1 LTTWYTALKTL
12 LNHIAIVNEQR
23 KKFAMPH
30 LKLDQS
36 LVNEARTLAQH
47 IVEPVIGYISAHTT
61 VAIERTTLRL
71 IGVDGIDEEDV
82 PLPNRVV
89 DGALHLLPAGILRP
103 FVATIL
109 QNNLGVQATA
119 EAIGRGELALH
130 EVGNEQVFL
139 AAIEAEAARL
149 VREGIARIR
158 ARRAE
163 RTAMVEELGNPP
175 APWLYVIVAT
185 GNIYEDIVQAQ
196 AAARQGAD
204 VIAVI
209 RSTAQSLL
217 DYVPYGPT
225 TEGFGGTYATQA
237 NFKLMRAA
245 LDEVSRE
252 VGRYIRLTNYCSG
265 LCMPEIAAMGA
276 LERLDMMLNDAL
288 YGIIFRDIN
297 MKRTL
302 IDQLFSRRINAAAGI
317 IINTGEDNYLTTAD
331 ALEGEHTV
339 VASQFINERF
349 AQVAGIP
356 PEQMG
361 LGHAF
366 EINPDTPDH
375 LLHEIAS
382 AQLIRDLFPGYPIKY
397 MPPTRHMTGDI
408 FRGHVLDSFFNLV
421 GVLTGQG
428 IQLLGMP
435 TEAIHTPLLQ
445 DRFLSIRSALYVFNA
460 ARDLGEQFDWRED
473 SLVAHWAGQILRE
486 AVDLLRQID
495 DLGLFTGLAAG
506 LFATIKRSPEGGRGL
521 DGVIKRNEKYFN
533 PFYERLL

>member
-1 LTTWYTALKTL
+1 
-12 LNHIAIVNEQR
+12 
-23 KKFAMPH
+23 MPH

-36 LVNEARTLAQH
+36 LVDEARTLARH
-47 IVEPVIGYISAHTT
+47 VVEPVIDYIDAHTT
-61 VAIERTTLRL
+61 VAIERATLRL
-71 IGVDGIDEEDV
+71 IGVDGIDEDGV

-89 DGALHLLPAGILRP
+89 DSALPFLSGGILRP
-103 FVATIL
+103 FAYALLRTKL
-109 QNNLGVQATA
+109 DVQATS
-119 EAIGRGELALH
+119 EAIARGEIALCEIDTKFERWVLLLIDH
-130 EVGNEQVFL
+130 EIKRLIQQG
-139 AAIEAEAARL
+139 IEC
-149 VREGIARIR
+149 IQ

-163 RTAMVEELGNPP
+163 RANMVEELSNPP

-217 DYVPYGPT
+217 DYVPFGPT

-237 NFKLMRAA
+237 NFRLMRAA

-276 LERLDMMLNDAL
+276 IERLDMMLNDAL

-302 IDQLFSRRINAAAGI
+302 VDQLFSRRINAAAGI

-331 ALEGEHTV
+331 ALEAEHTV

-366 EINPDTPDH
+366 EIDPSTPNH

-397 MPPTRHMTGDI
+397 MPPTKHMTGDV
-408 FRGHVLDSFFNLV
+408 FRGHVLDSFFNFV

-445 DRFLSIRSALYVFNA
+445 DRFLSIRSALYVFSA
-460 ARDLGEQFDWRED
+460 ARELGEQFDWRED
-473 SLVAHWAGQILRE
+473 SLVARWADQILRE
-486 AVDLLRQID
+486 AVELLQEMD
-495 DLGLFTGLAAG
+495 KLGLFKGLEAG
-506 LFATIKRSPEGGRGL
+506 LFADIKRSPEGGRGL
-521 DGVIKRNEKYFN
+521 KGVIKRNEQYFN
-533 PFYERLL
+533 PFYEELLA

>member
-1 LTTWYTALKTL
+1 
-12 LNHIAIVNEQR
+12 
-23 KKFAMPH
+23 MPH
-30 LKLDQS
+30 LKLDQL
-36 LVNEARTLAQH
+36 LVDEARSLAQH
-47 IVEPVIGYISAHTT
+47 IVEPVIGYISTHTT
-61 VAIERTTLRL
+61 IAIERATLRL
-71 IGVDGIDEEDV
+71 IGVDGIDEHGV

-89 DGALHLLPAGILRP
+89 DSALPFLSGGILRP
-103 FVATIL
+103 LMATML
-109 QNNLGVQATA
+109 QNNINAQETA
-119 EAIGRGELALH
+119 EAVGRGELSLFELQA
-130 EVGNEQVFL
+130 EEKVL
-139 AAIEAEAARL
+139 AAIDTEATRS
-149 VREGIARIR
+149 VRDGVARIR

-163 RTAMVEELGNPP
+163 RANMIEELGNPLT
-175 APWLYVIVAT
+175 PWLYVIVAT

-237 NFKLMRAA
+237 NFRLMRDA

-302 IDQLFSRRINAAAGI
+302 VDQLFSRRINASAGI

-331 ALEGEHTV
+331 AFEAEHTV

-349 AQVAGIP
+349 AQIAGIP

-366 EINPDTPDH
+366 EIDPSTPNH

-382 AQLIRDLFPGYPIKY
+382 AQLVRDLFPGYPIKY
-397 MPPTRHMTGDI
+397 MPPTKHMTGDV
-408 FRGHVLDSFFNLV
+408 FRGHVLDSFFNFV

-460 ARDLGEQFDWRED
+460 ARDLSEQFDWRED
-473 SLVAHWAGQILRE
+473 SLVARWADKILRE
-486 AVDLLRQID
+486 AVVLLQEID
-495 DLGLFTGLAAG
+495 KLGLFKGLEAG
-506 LFATIKRSPEGGRGL
+506 LFADIKRSAEGGRGL
-521 DGVIKRNEKYFN
+521 EGVIKRNEQYFN
-533 PFYERLL
+533 PFYEELLA

>member
-1 LTTWYTALKTL
+1 
-12 LNHIAIVNEQR
+12 
-23 KKFAMPH
+23 MPH
-30 LKLDQS
+30 LKLDQN
-36 LVNEARTLAQH
+36 LVQEARELAQH
-47 IVEPVIGYISAHTT
+47 IVNPVIDYIGRHTT

-71 IGVDGIDEEDV
+71 LGVDGVDDEGV

-89 DGALHLLPAGILRP
+89 EDAMPLLSSGVLRP
-103 FVATIL
+103 FVATML
-109 QNNLGVQATA
+109 AHNLDAQATA
-119 EAIGRGELALH
+119 
-130 EVGNEQVFL
+130 
-139 AAIEAEAARL
+139 AAIARHDIALCAMPIEDEARATIDAESLRL
-149 VREGIARIR
+149 VHLGVARIR
-158 ARRAE
+158 ERRAE
-163 RTAMVEELGNPP
+163 REALLKKWGNPP
-175 APWLYVIVAT
+175 TPWLYVIVAT

-237 NFKLMRAA
+237 NFRLMRAA
-245 LDEVSRE
+245 LDEVSQE

-265 LCMPEIAAMGA
+265 LCMPEIAALGA
-276 LERLDMMLNDAL
+276 MERLDMMLNDAL

-297 MKRTL
+297 MRRTL

-331 ALEGEHTV
+331 ALEAEHTV

-349 AQVAGIP
+349 AQIAGIP
-356 PEQMG
+356 PAQMG

-366 EINPDTPDH
+366 EIDPSTPNH

-397 MPPTRHMTGDI
+397 MPPTKHLTGDI
-408 FRGHVLDSFFNLV
+408 FRGHVLDGFFNFV

-445 DRFLSIRSALYVFNA
+445 DRFLSIRNALYVFNA
-460 ARDLGEQFDWRED
+460 ARDLGEQFEWRED
-473 SLVAHWAGQILRE
+473 SLVTQWASQILAA
-486 AVDLLRQID
+486 AVELLRHMAT
-495 DLGLFTGLAAG
+495 LGLFQGLEAG
-506 LFATIKRSPEGGRGL
+506 LFADIKRSPEGGRGL
-521 DGVIKRNEKYFN
+521 DGVIERDATYFN
-533 PFYERLL
+533 PFYEELL

>member
-1 LTTWYTALKTL
+1 
-12 LNHIAIVNEQR
+12 
-23 KKFAMPH
+23 MPH
-30 LKLDQS
+30 LKLDQL
-36 LVNEARTLAQH
+36 LVNEARTLANH
-47 IVEPVIGYISAHTT
+47 IVAPVIDYIEAHTT
-61 VAIERTTLRL
+61 VAIERATLRL
-71 IGVDGIDEEDV
+71 LGVDGIDEAGV
-82 PLPNRVV
+82 PLPNRVI
-89 DGALHLLPAGILRP
+89 DSARPLLPGGILRP
-103 FVATIL
+103 FVATML
-109 QNNLGVQATA
+109 RHQLDAQAA
-119 EAIGRGELALH
+119 AGAIGRGELSLR
-130 EVGNEQVFL
+130 EVHAGDDELGKIDAEIGRQV
-139 AAIEAEAARL
+139 RL
-149 VREGIARIR
+149 GVERIR

-163 RTAMVEELGNPP
+163 RAALVEDLGNPP

-204 VIAVI
+204 AIAVI

-237 NFKLMRAA
+237 NFRLMREA

-297 MKRTL
+297 MRRTL
-302 IDQLFSRRINAAAGI
+302 VDQLFSRRINAAAGV
-317 IINTGEDNYLTTAD
+317 IINTGEDNYLTTDD
-331 ALEGEHTV
+331 ALEAEHTV

-349 AQVAGIP
+349 AQIAGIP
-356 PEQMG
+356 PQQMG

-366 EINPDTPDH
+366 EIDPSTPNH

-397 MPPTRHMTGDI
+397 MPPTKHMTGNI
-408 FRGHVLDSFFNLV
+408 FRGHELDSFFNLV

-428 IQLLGMP
+428 IQLLGMS

-445 DRFLSIRSALYVFNA
+445 DRFLSIKSALYVFNA

-473 SLVAHWAGQILRE
+473 SLVARWASQILRE
-486 AVDLLRQID
+486 AVELLREMD
-495 DLGLFTGLAAG
+495 RLGLFKALEAG
-506 LFATIKRSPEGGRGL
+506 LFANIKRSPEGGRGL
-521 DGVIKRNEKYFN
+521 DGVIERNARYYN
-533 PFYERLL
+533 PFYEELLS

>member
-1 LTTWYTALKTL
+1 
-12 LNHIAIVNEQR
+12 
-23 KKFAMPH
+23 MPH

-36 LVNEARTLAQH
+36 LIDEARALAQH
-47 IVEPVIGYISAHTT
+47 IVAPIIDYINAHTT
-61 VAIERTTLRL
+61 VTIERTTLRL
-71 IGVDGIDEEDV
+71 IGVDGVDEEDV
-82 PLPNRVV
+82 PLPHRVV
-89 DGALHLLPAGILRP
+89 DGAMSLRPGGILRP
-103 FVATIL
+103 FIAEMLTHQLDAQV
-109 QNNLGVQATA
+109 TA
-119 EAIGRGELALH
+119 EAIGCGEIVLH
-130 EVGNEQVFL
+130 EVHVDDATQP
-139 AAIEAEAARL
+139 AIDAEALRL
-149 VREGIARIR
+149 VQEGVARIG
-158 ARRAE
+158 AQRAE
-163 RTAMVEELGNPP
+163 GEGVSEELGKSVTL
-175 APWLYVIVAT
+175 WRCGIVAT

-196 AAARQGAD
+196 SAARQGAD

-217 DYVPYGPT
+217 DYVPFGPT
-225 TEGFGGTYATQA
+225 TEGFGGTYATQT
-237 NFKLMRAA
+237 NFKLMRSA
-245 LDEVSRE
+245 LDEVSRD

-288 YGIIFRDIN
+288 YGIIFRDIS

-302 IDQLFSRRINAAAGI
+302 VDQLFSRRINAAAGI

-331 ALEGEHTV
+331 ALEAEHTV

-349 AQVAGIP
+349 AQIAGIP

-366 EINPDTPDH
+366 EINPDTPNH

-397 MPPTRHMTGDI
+397 MPPTKHMSGDI
-408 FRGHVLDSFFNLV
+408 FRGYVLDSFFNLV

-435 TEAIHTPLLQ
+435 TEAILTPLLH

-460 ARDLGEQFDWRED
+460 ARALGEQFEWREGG
-473 SLVAHWAGQILRE
+473 LVARWAGQILRE
-486 AVDLLRQID
+486 AVEMLQEID
-495 DLGLFTGLAAG
+495 RLGLFQALEVG
-506 LFATIKRSPEGGRGL
+506 LFADIKRLPEGGRGL
-521 DGVIKRNEKYFN
+521 EGVIERHEEYFN
-533 PFYERLL
+533 PFYEELLN

>member
-1 LTTWYTALKTL
+1 
-12 LNHIAIVNEQR
+12 
-23 KKFAMPH
+23 MPH

-36 LVNEARTLAQH
+36 MVDEARSLAFH
-47 IVEPVIGYISAHTT
+47 IVKPVIDYIGEHTT

-71 IGVDGIDEEDV
+71 IGIDGIDGDGV
-82 PLPNRVV
+82 PLPNRIV
-89 DGALHLLPAGILRP
+89 DSALSLLPGGILRP
-103 FVATIL
+103 FVATML
-109 QNNLGVQATA
+109 THQLDAQAIA
-119 EAIGRGELALH
+119 EAIGRGEIALH
-130 EVGNEQVFL
+130 GERVDDASQST
-139 AAIEAEAARL
+139 IDAEALHL
-149 VREGIARIR
+149 VEEGVTRIS

-163 RTAMVEELGNPP
+163 RTVLIEELSNPP
-175 APWLYVIVAT
+175 TPWLYVIVAT
-185 GNIYEDIVQAQ
+185 GNIYEDILQAQ

-217 DYVPYGPT
+217 DYVPFGPT

-302 IDQLFSRRINAAAGI
+302 VDQLFSRRINAAAGI

-331 ALEGEHTV
+331 AIESEHTV

-349 AQVAGIP
+349 AQIAGIP

-366 EINPDTPDH
+366 EIDPSTPNH

-397 MPPTRHMTGDI
+397 MPPTKHMSGDV
-408 FRGHVLDSFFNLV
+408 FRGHVLDSFFNFV

-445 DRFLSIRSALYVFNA
+445 DRFLSIRSASYVFNA
-460 ARDLGEQFDWRED
+460 ARDLGQQFDWRED
-473 SLVAHWAGQILRE
+473 SLIVRWANKILRE
-486 AVDLLRQID
+486 AVELLQEID
-495 DLGLFTGLAAG
+495 RLGLFQALEVG
-506 LFATIKRSPEGGRGL
+506 LFADIKRSPEGGRGL
-521 DGVIKRNEKYFN
+521 EGVIRRNDRYFN
-533 PFYERLL
+533 PFYEELLA

>member
-1 LTTWYTALKTL
+1 
-12 LNHIAIVNEQR
+12 
-23 KKFAMPH
+23 MPH

-36 LVNEARTLAQH
+36 LVDEARALAFH
-47 IVEPVIGYISAHTT
+47 IVEPVIDYIGNHTT

-71 IGVDGIDEEDV
+71 IGIDGIDEDGI
-82 PLPNRVV
+82 PLPNCIV
-89 DGALHLLPAGILRP
+89 DSALSLLPGGILRP
-103 FVATIL
+103 FVATML
-109 QNNLGVQATA
+109 HYNLSPQAAA
-119 EAIGRGELALH
+119 ETIGRNELSLCEPQA
-130 EVGNEQVFL
+130 EGNAL
-139 AAIEAEAARL
+139 AALDTEATRL
-149 VREGIARIR
+149 AREGVARIQV
-158 ARRAE
+158 RRAE
-163 RTAMVEELGNPP
+163 RTAMIEELSNPE
-175 APWLYVIVAT
+175 APWLYIIVAT

-217 DYVPYGPT
+217 DYVPFGPT

-237 NFKLMRAA
+237 NFKLMRTA

-302 IDQLFSRRINAAAGI
+302 VDQLFSRRINAAAGI

-331 ALEGEHTV
+331 AIEAEHTV

-349 AQVAGIP
+349 AQIAGIP

-366 EINPDTPDH
+366 EIDPSTPNH

-397 MPPTRHMTGDI
+397 MPPTKHMTGDV
-408 FRGHVLDSFFNLV
+408 FHGHVLDSFFNFV

-445 DRFLSIRSALYVFNA
+445 DRFLSIKSALYVFNA

-473 SLVAHWAGQILRE
+473 SLVALWANQILRE
-486 AVDLLRQID
+486 AVELLQEMDR
-495 DLGLFTGLAAG
+495 LGLFKALEAG
-506 LFATIKRSPEGGRGL
+506 LFADIKRSAEGGRGL
-521 DGVIKRNEKYFN
+521 EGVMRRNERYFN
-533 PFYERLL
+533 PFYEELLA

>member
-1 LTTWYTALKTL
+1 MIETL
-12 LNHIAIVNEQR
+12 S
-23 KKFAMPH
+23 
-30 LKLDQS
+30 D
-36 LVNEARTLAQH
+36 
-47 IVEPVIGYISAHTT
+47 
-61 VAIERTTLRL
+61 
-71 IGVDGIDEEDV
+71 
-82 PLPNRVV
+82 
-89 DGALHLLPAGILRP
+89 
-103 FVATIL
+103 
-109 QNNLGVQATA
+109 
-119 EAIGRGELALH
+119 
-130 EVGNEQVFL
+130 
-139 AAIEAEAARL
+139 
-149 VREGIARIR
+149 
-158 ARRAE
+158 
-163 RTAMVEELGNPP
+163 PP
-175 APWLYVIVAT
+175 TPWLYVIVAT

-217 DYVPYGPT
+217 DYVPFGPT

-237 NFKLMRAA
+237 NFTLMRAA

-252 VGRYIRLTNYCSG
+252 VGRYVRLTNYCSG

-302 IDQLFSRRINAAAGI
+302 VDQLFSRRINAAAGI

-331 ALEGEHTV
+331 ALEAEHTV

-349 AQVAGIP
+349 ARIAGIP
-356 PEQMG
+356 PAQMG

-366 EINPDTPDH
+366 EIDPATPDH

-382 AQLIRDLFPGYPIKY
+382 AQLVRDLFPGYPIKY
-397 MPPTRHMTGDI
+397 MPPTKHMDGDI
-408 FRGHVLDSFFNLV
+408 FRGHILDSFFNFV
-421 GVLTGQG
+421 GVLTHQG

-445 DRFLSIRSALYVFNA
+445 DRFLAIRNAQYVFNA

-473 SLVAHWAGQILRE
+473 SMVAQWAGQILRE
-486 AVDLLRQID
+486 AVELLREMD
-495 DLGLFTGLAAG
+495 KHGLFKGLEAG
-506 LFATIKRSPEGGRGL
+506 LFADIKRSPEGGRGL
-521 DGVIKRNEKYFN
+521 EGVVQRNEGYFN
-533 PFYERLL
+533 PFYVELLG

>member
-1 LTTWYTALKTL
+1 
-12 LNHIAIVNEQR
+12 
-23 KKFAMPH
+23 MPH

-36 LVNEARTLAQH
+36 LVDEARALARH
-47 IVEPVIGYISAHTT
+47 IVEPVIDYIGAHTT
-61 VAIERTTLRL
+61 VAIERATLRL
-71 IGVDGIDEEDV
+71 IGVDGIDEDGV

-89 DGALHLLPAGILRP
+89 DSALPFLSGGILRP
-103 FVATIL
+103 FAYAL
-109 QNNLGVQATA
+109 LRNKLDVQATS
-119 EAIGRGELALH
+119 EAIARGEIALREIDANFERRVLLLIDH
-130 EVGNEQVFL
+130 E
-139 AAIEAEAARL
+139 IKRL
-149 VREGIARIR
+149 VQQGIECIQ

-163 RTAMVEELGNPP
+163 RANMVEELSNPP

-217 DYVPYGPT
+217 DYVPFGPT

-237 NFKLMRAA
+237 NFRLMRAA

-276 LERLDMMLNDAL
+276 IERLDMMLNDAL

-302 IDQLFSRRINAAAGI
+302 VDQLFSRRINAAAGI
-317 IINTGEDNYLTTAD
+317 IINTGEDNYLTTDD
-331 ALEGEHTV
+331 ALEAEHTV

-349 AQVAGIP
+349 AQIAGIP

-366 EINPDTPDH
+366 EIDPTTPNH

-397 MPPTRHMTGDI
+397 MPPTKHMSGDV
-408 FRGHVLDSFFNLV
+408 FRGHVLDSFFNFV

-445 DRFLSIRSALYVFNA
+445 DRFLSIRSALYVFSA

-473 SLVAHWAGQILRE
+473 SLVARWADQILRD
-486 AVDLLRQID
+486 AVELLQEMD
-495 DLGLFTGLAAG
+495 KLGLFKGLEAG
-506 LFATIKRSPEGGRGL
+506 LFAGIKRSAEGGRGL
-521 DGVIKRNEKYFN
+521 EGVIKRDEQYFN
-533 PFYERLL
+533 PFYEELLA

>member
-1 LTTWYTALKTL
+1 
-12 LNHIAIVNEQR
+12 
-23 KKFAMPH
+23 MPH
-30 LKLDQS
+30 LKLDES
-36 LVNEARTLAQH
+36 LVDEARALARH
-47 IVEPVIGYISAHTT
+47 IVEPVLTYIGGHTT
-61 VAIERTTLRL
+61 VAVERTTLRL
-71 IGVDGIDEEDV
+71 IGIDGVDGEEV

-89 DGALHLLPAGILRP
+89 EQALSLLPGGILRP
-103 FVATIL
+103 FVAAML
-109 QNNLGVQATA
+109 AHGLDVQETA
-119 EAIGRGELALH
+119 EAIGGRTLALQ
-130 EVGNEQVFL
+130 EAPYDALE
-139 AAIEAEAARL
+139 AIDAEALRL
-149 VREGIARIR
+149 VREGVGRIR
-158 ARRAE
+158 ACRAE
-163 RTAMVEELGNPP
+163 REAMIEELGNPP
-175 APWLYVIVAT
+175 TPWLYLIVAT

-237 NFKLMRAA
+237 NFQLMRKA
-245 LDEVSRE
+245 LDETSRE

-265 LCMPEIAAMGA
+265 LCMPEIAVMGA

-317 IINTGEDNYLTTAD
+317 IINTGEDNYLTTAN
-331 ALEGEHTV
+331 ALESEHTV
-339 VASQFINERF
+339 VASQFINEQF
-349 AQVAGIP
+349 ALAAGLP

-366 EINPDTPDH
+366 EIDPATPDH

-382 AQLIRDLFPGYPIKY
+382 AQLIRDLFPGYPVKY
-397 MPPTRHMTGDI
+397 MPPTKHMTGDI
-408 FRGHVLDSFFNLV
+408 FRGHMLDAFFNLV

-445 DRFLSIRSALYVFNA
+445 DRFLAIRNALYVFNA
-460 ARDLGEQFDWRED
+460 ARNLGEQFEWREN
-473 SLVAHWAGQILRE
+473 SFVAQRADEILR
-486 AVDLLRQID
+486 ATVDLLRQMEER
-495 DLGLFTGLAAG
+495 GLFNGLAAG
-506 LFATIKRSPEGGRGL
+506 LFADIKRSPEGGRGL
-521 DGVIKRNEKYFN
+521 EGVIERNEHYFN
-533 PFYERLL
+533 PFYEALLR

>member
-1 LTTWYTALKTL
+1 
-12 LNHIAIVNEQR
+12 
-23 KKFAMPH
+23 MPH

-36 LVNEARTLAQH
+36 LIDEARTLATH
-47 IVEPVIGYISAHTT
+47 IVAPTIGYISAHTT
-61 VAIERTTLRL
+61 TAIERTTLRL
-71 IGVDGIDEEDV
+71 IGVDGVDEEDV

-89 DGALHLLPAGILRP
+89 DSALPLLPGGILRP
-103 FVATIL
+103 FVAAMLSHRLDT
-109 QNNLGVQATA
+109 QATA
-119 EAIGRGELALH
+119 EAIGRGQITLKEASVDDALH
-130 EVGNEQVFL
+130 PMIDTEVL
-139 AAIEAEAARL
+139 HL
-149 VREGIARIR
+149 VREGVARIR
-158 ARRAE
+158 VQCVERAS
-163 RTAMVEELGNPP
+163 MVTELGNPET
-175 APWLYVIVAT
+175 PWLYVIVAT
-185 GNIYEDIVQAQ
+185 GNIHEDIVQSQ

-217 DYVPYGPT
+217 DYVPYGLT

-237 NFKLMRAA
+237 NFHLMRAA
-245 LDEVSRE
+245 LDETSHE

-302 IDQLFSRRINAAAGI
+302 VDQLFSRRINAAAGI

-331 ALEGEHTV
+331 AIEAEHTV

-349 AQVAGIP
+349 AQIAGIP
-356 PEQMG
+356 PEQLG

-366 EINPDTPDH
+366 EIDPSTPNH
-375 LLHEIAS
+375 LLYEIAS

-397 MPPTRHMTGDI
+397 MPPTKHMTGDV
-408 FRGHVLDSFFNLV
+408 FRGHVLDSFFNFV

-445 DRFLSIRSALYVFNA
+445 DRFLSIRSASYVFNA
-460 ARDLGEQFDWRED
+460 ARDLGNQFDWRED
-473 SLVAHWAGQILRE
+473 SLVARWANQILRE
-486 AVDLLRQID
+486 AVELLQEID
-495 DLGLFTGLAAG
+495 RLGLFSALETG
-506 LFATIKRSPEGGRGL
+506 LFADIKRSPEGGRGL
-521 DGVIKRNEKYFN
+521 EGVIQRNDRYFN
-533 PFYERLL
+533 PFYEALLA

>member
-1 LTTWYTALKTL
+1 
-12 LNHIAIVNEQR
+12 
-23 KKFAMPH
+23 MPH
-30 LKLDQS
+30 LKLEPS
-36 LVNEARTLAQH
+36 LVQEARVLAQH
-47 IVEPVIGYISAHTT
+47 IVEPVIAYIGQHTT

-71 IGVDGIDEEDV
+71 IGIDGVDTDDV
-82 PLPNRVV
+82 PLPNRIV
-89 DGALHLLPAGILRP
+89 DSASPLLSTGILRP
-103 FVATIL
+103 FVATML
-109 QNNLGVQATA
+109 QNNLDVQTTA
-119 EAIGRGELALH
+119 VAIGRGELSLH
-130 EVGNEQVFL
+130 EVRNENKFL
-139 AAIEAEAARL
+139 AAIDAEALRL
-149 VREGIARIR
+149 AREGVARIR
-158 ARRAE
+158 AKRAE
-163 RTAMVEELGNPP
+163 RTAMIDELHNPP
-175 APWLYVIVAT
+175 TPWLYVIVAT

-245 LDEVSRE
+245 LDETSRD

-331 ALEGEHTV
+331 ALEAEHTV

-349 AQVAGIP
+349 AQIAGIP

-366 EINPDTPDH
+366 EIDPTTPNH

-397 MPPTRHMTGDI
+397 MPPTKHMTGDI
-408 FRGHVLDSFFNLV
+408 FHGHILDSFFNFV

-473 SLVAHWAGQILRE
+473 SLIARFASQTLAD
-486 AVDLLRQID
+486 AVELLHEMDRI
-495 DLGLFTGLAAG
+495 GLFKSLEAA
-506 LFATIKRSPEGGRGL
+506 LFADIKRSPEAGRGL
-521 DGVIKRNEKYFN
+521 EGVIRRDETYFN
-533 PFYERLL
+533 PFYEELLG

>member
-1 LTTWYTALKTL
+1 
-12 LNHIAIVNEQR
+12 
-23 KKFAMPH
+23 MPH

-36 LVNEARTLAQH
+36 LIDEARTLAQH
-47 IVEPVIGYISAHTT
+47 IIAPVIDYITSHTT

-71 IGVDGIDEEDV
+71 IGVDGVDEEDV

-89 DGALHLLPAGILRP
+89 ESAVPLLPGGILRP
-103 FVATIL
+103 FVAAML
-109 QNNLGVQATA
+109 AHQLDAQATA
-119 EAIGRGELALH
+119 EAIGRGKIALQKASEDDATQPTIDTEALH
-130 EVGNEQVFL
+130 
-139 AAIEAEAARL
+139 L
-149 VREGIARIR
+149 VEEGVARIR

-163 RTAMVEELGNPP
+163 RAAMVAELGNPKT
-175 APWLYVIVAT
+175 PWLYVIVAT

-237 NFKLMRAA
+237 NFQLMRAA
-245 LDEVSRE
+245 LDETSRE

-331 ALEGEHTV
+331 ALEAEHTV

-349 AQVAGIP
+349 AQIAGIP

-366 EINPDTPDH
+366 EIDPTTPNH

-382 AQLIRDLFPGYPIKY
+382 AQLIRDLFPDKPIKY
-397 MPPTRHMTGDI
+397 MPPTRNMDGNI
-408 FRGHVLDSFFNLV
+408 FRGYELDSFFNLV

-445 DRFLSIRSALYVFNA
+445 DRFLSIESALYVFNA

-473 SLVAHWAGQILRE
+473 SLVARWASQILCDTVE
-486 AVDLLRQID
+486 LLRELD
-495 DLGLFTGLAAG
+495 KLGLFKGLEAG
-506 LFATIKRSPEGGRGL
+506 LFANIRRSPEGGRGL
-521 DGVIKRNEKYFN
+521 EGVIERNEKYFN
-533 PFYERLL
+533 PFYEKLLV

>member
-1 LTTWYTALKTL
+1 
-12 LNHIAIVNEQR
+12 
-23 KKFAMPH
+23 MPH

-36 LVNEARTLAQH
+36 LVKEARSLAH
-47 IVEPVIGYISAHTT
+47 AIVAPVIDYIGAHTT
-61 VAIERTTLRL
+61 VAIERASLRL
-71 IGVDGIDEEDV
+71 VGVDGVDEAGV

-89 DGALHLLPAGILRP
+89 ESAKLLLSGGILRP
-103 FVATIL
+103 FVAAML
-109 QNNLGVQATA
+109 RHQLDAQALA
-119 EAIGRGELALH
+119 EAIGRDELTLR
-130 EVGNEQVFL
+130 EVRRGDDELERVD
-139 AAIEAEAARL
+139 AGVWRL
-149 VREGIARIR
+149 VQQGVERIR
-158 ARRAE
+158 ARRTE
-163 RTAMVEELGNPP
+163 RAALVEALGDPP
-175 APWLYVIVAT
+175 TPWLYVIVAT

-237 NFKLMRAA
+237 NFQLMRAA
-245 LDEVSRE
+245 LDETSRE
-252 VGRYIRLTNYCSG
+252 VGRYVRLTNYCSG

-297 MKRTL
+297 MRRTL

-317 IINTGEDNYLTTAD
+317 IINTGEDNYLTTDD
-331 ALEGEHTV
+331 ALEAEHTV

-349 AQVAGIP
+349 AHIAGIP
-356 PEQMG
+356 PQQMG

-366 EINPDTPDH
+366 EIDPSTPNH

-397 MPPTRHMTGDI
+397 MPPTRHMTGNI
-408 FRGHVLDSFFNLV
+408 FRGHELDSFFNLV

-428 IQLLGMP
+428 IQLLGMS

-445 DRFLSIRSALYVFNA
+445 DRFLSIKSALYVFNA

-473 SLVAHWAGQILRE
+473 SLVARWADQILRE
-486 AVDLLRQID
+486 AVQLLREMEKR
-495 DLGLFTGLAAG
+495 GLFKGLEAG
-506 LFATIKRSPEGGRGL
+506 LFANIKRSPEGGRGL
-521 DGVIKRNEKYFN
+521 DGVIERDTTYFN
-533 PFYERLL
+533 PFYEELLSM

>member
-1 LTTWYTALKTL
+1 
-12 LNHIAIVNEQR
+12 
-23 KKFAMPH
+23 MPH
-30 LKLDQS
+30 LTLDSS
-36 LVNEARTLAQH
+36 LVDEARRLANH
-47 IVEPVIGYISAHTT
+47 IVAPVIEYIGAHTT
-61 VAIERTTLRL
+61 VAIERATLRL
-71 IGVDGIDEEDV
+71 LGVDGVDEAGV

-89 DGALHLLPAGILRP
+89 DSARSLLPGGILRP
-103 FVATIL
+103 FVAAML
-109 QNNLGVQATA
+109 RHQLDAQAVA
-119 EAIGRGELALH
+119 EAIGRGEHTLL
-130 EVGNEQVFL
+130 EVAGNDAREKIDAEIGRQVL
-139 AAIEAEAARL
+139 RGVE
-149 VREGIARIR
+149 RIR
-158 ARRAE
+158 ARRTE
-163 RTAMVEELGNPP
+163 RAALVDELGNPLM
-175 APWLYVIVAT
+175 PWLYVIVAT

-237 NFKLMRAA
+237 NFQLMRAA
-245 LDEVSRE
+245 LDQTSRD

-297 MKRTL
+297 MRRTL

-317 IINTGEDNYLTTAD
+317 IINTGEDNYLTTDD
-331 ALEGEHTV
+331 ALDAEHSV

-349 AQVAGIP
+349 AHIAGIP
-356 PEQMG
+356 PGQMG

-366 EINPDTPDH
+366 EIDPSTPNH
-375 LLHEIAS
+375 LLYEIAS

-397 MPPTRHMTGDI
+397 MPPTKHMTGNI
-408 FRGHVLDSFFNLV
+408 FRGHELDSFFNLV

-445 DRFLSIRSALYVFNA
+445 DRFLSIKSARYVFNA

-473 SLVAHWAGQILRE
+473 SLVARWAGQILRE
-486 AVDLLRQID
+486 AVELLGEMDR
-495 DLGLFTGLAAG
+495 LGLFKGLEAG
-506 LFATIKRSPEGGRGL
+506 LFASIKRSPEGGRGL
-521 DGVIKRNEKYFN
+521 DGVIERDATYCN
-533 PFYERLL
+533 PFYEALLSR

>member
-1 LTTWYTALKTL
+1 
-12 LNHIAIVNEQR
+12 
-23 KKFAMPH
+23 MPH

-36 LVNEARTLAQH
+36 LVDEARALARH
-47 IVEPVIGYISAHTT
+47 IVEPVIDYIGAHTT
-61 VAIERTTLRL
+61 VAIERATLRL
-71 IGVDGIDEEDV
+71 IGVNGIDEDGV
-82 PLPNRVV
+82 PLPNRVI
-89 DGALHLLPAGILRP
+89 DSALPFLSGGILHP
-103 FVATIL
+103 FVATML
-109 QNNLGVQATA
+109 QNKLDTQTTA
-119 EAIGRGELALH
+119 EAIGRGELSLCQVQTEENALATIET
-130 EVGNEQVFL
+130 EVM
-139 AAIEAEAARL
+139 RL
-149 VREGIARIR
+149 VREGVARIR
-158 ARRAE
+158 ARRTE
-163 RTAMVEELGNPP
+163 RANMVEELSNAPT
-175 APWLYVIVAT
+175 PWLYVIVAT

-217 DYVPYGPT
+217 DYVPFGPT

-252 VGRYIRLTNYCSG
+252 VGRYIRQTNYCSG

-276 LERLDMMLNDAL
+276 IERLDMMLNDAL

-302 IDQLFSRRINAAAGI
+302 VDQLFSRRINAAAGI
-317 IINTGEDNYLTTAD
+317 IINTGEDNYLTTDD
-331 ALEGEHTV
+331 ALESEHTV

-349 AQVAGIP
+349 AQIAGIP
-356 PEQMG
+356 PAQMG

-366 EINPDTPDH
+366 EIDPNTPNH

-397 MPPTRHMTGDI
+397 MPPTKHMTGDV
-408 FRGHVLDSFFNLV
+408 FRGHVLDSFFNFV

-473 SLVAHWAGQILRE
+473 SLVARWADQILRE
-486 AVDLLRQID
+486 AVELLQEMNK
-495 DLGLFTGLAAG
+495 LGLFKALEAG
-506 LFATIKRSPEGGRGL
+506 LFAGIKRSPEGGRGL
-521 DGVIKRNEKYFN
+521 EGVIKRNEQYSN
-533 PFYERLL
+533 PFYEELLA

>member
-1 LTTWYTALKTL
+1 
-12 LNHIAIVNEQR
+12 
-23 KKFAMPH
+23 MPH
-30 LKLDQS
+30 LRLDQG
-36 LVNEARTLAQH
+36 LIDEARALAQH
-47 IVEPVIGYISAHTT
+47 IVNPVIDFINKHTT
-61 VAIERTTLRL
+61 VAIERATLRL
-71 IGVDGIDEEDV
+71 VGVDGVDEEGV

-89 DGALHLLPAGILRP
+89 EDARPLLPGGILRP
-103 FVATIL
+103 FVAAML
-109 QNNLGVQATA
+109 HGKQDVQITA
-119 EAIGRGELALH
+119 EAIGRGECAVQ
-130 EVGNEQVFL
+130 EVGTGQAQL
-139 AAIEAEAARL
+139 AEIDAGVRRL
-149 VREGIARIR
+149 AREGVERIR

-163 RTAMVEELGNPP
+163 RTTMVKELGDPP
-175 APWLYVIVAT
+175 TPWLYVIVAT

-217 DYVPYGPT
+217 DYVPFGLT

-237 NFKLMRAA
+237 NFKLTRAA
-245 LDEVSRE
+245 LDETSRE

-302 IDQLFSRRINAAAGI
+302 VDQLFSRRINAAAGI

-331 ALEGEHTV
+331 AIESEHTV

-349 AQVAGIP
+349 AQIAGIP

-366 EINPDTPDH
+366 EIDPSTPNH

-397 MPPTRHMTGDI
+397 MPPTKHMSGDVV
-408 FRGHVLDSFFNLV
+408 RGHVLDSFFNFV

-460 ARDLGEQFDWRED
+460 ARDLGNQFEWREN
-473 SLVAHWAGQILRE
+473 SLVARQADKILRD
-486 AVDLLRQID
+486 AVALLRQMD
-495 DLGLFTGLAAG
+495 SLGLFKGLEAG
-506 LFATIKRSPEGGRGL
+506 LFADIKRSPEGGRGL
-521 DGVIKRNEKYFN
+521 EGVIERNDGYFN
-533 PFYERLL
+533 PLYEELLA

>member
-1 LTTWYTALKTL
+1 
-12 LNHIAIVNEQR
+12 
-23 KKFAMPH
+23 MPH
-30 LKLDQS
+30 LKLDQF
-36 LVNEARTLAQH
+36 LVDEARALAQH
-47 IVEPVIGYISAHTT
+47 IVEPVIEYIGAHTT
-61 VAIERTTLRL
+61 VTIERATLRL
-71 IGVDGIDEEDV
+71 IGVDGVDEEGV

-89 DGALHLLPAGILRP
+89 ENALPLLPGGILRP
-103 FVATIL
+103 FVAAML
-109 QNNLGVQATA
+109 QNNLAAQATA
-119 EAIGRGELALH
+119 GAIGRNEITLH
-130 EVGNEQVFL
+130 EQRSEHNL
-139 AAIEAEAARL
+139 PATIDAEATRL
-149 VREGIARIR
+149 AREGAARIR

-163 RTAMVEELGNPP
+163 RANMIETLSDPP
-175 APWLYVIVAT
+175 TPWLYVIVAT

-217 DYVPYGPT
+217 DYVPFGPT

-237 NFKLMRAA
+237 NFTLMRAA

-252 VGRYIRLTNYCSG
+252 VGRYVRLTNYCSG
-265 LCMPEIAAMGA
+265 LCMPEIAVMGA

-331 ALEGEHTV
+331 ALEAEHTV
-339 VASQFINERF
+339 VASQFINEHF
-349 AQVAGIP
+349 ARVAGIP
-356 PEQMG
+356 PAQMG

-366 EINPDTPDH
+366 EIDPATPDH

-382 AQLIRDLFPGYPIKY
+382 AQLVRDLFPGYPIKY
-397 MPPTRHMTGDI
+397 MPPTKHMDGDI
-408 FRGHVLDSFFNLV
+408 FRGHILDSFFNFV
-421 GVLTGQG
+421 GVLTQQG

-445 DRFLSIRSALYVFNA
+445 DRFLAIRNAQYVFNA
-460 ARDLGEQFDWRED
+460 ARDLGEQFDWRAD
-473 SLVAHWAGQILRE
+473 SMVAQWAGQILRE
-486 AVDLLRQID
+486 AVELLREMD
-495 DLGLFTGLAAG
+495 KHGLFKGLEAG
-506 LFATIKRSPEGGRGL
+506 LFAGIKRSPEGGRGL
-521 DGVIKRNEKYFN
+521 EGVIQRNEGYFN
-533 PFYERLL
+533 PFYEELLG

>member
-1 LTTWYTALKTL
+1 
-12 LNHIAIVNEQR
+12 
-23 KKFAMPH
+23 MPH
-30 LKLDQS
+30 LKLDQG
-36 LVNEARTLAQH
+36 LIDEARALARH
-47 IVEPVIGYISAHTT
+47 IVNPVVDYIHKHTT
-61 VAIERTTLRL
+61 VTIERATLRL
-71 IGVDGIDEEDV
+71 IGVDGVDEEGV

-89 DGALHLLPAGILRP
+89 EAALPLLPGGILRP
-103 FVATIL
+103 FAAAMLHSKQGI
-109 QNNLGVQATA
+109 QATA
-119 EAIGRGELALH
+119 EAIGRGECTLQ
-130 EVGNEQVFL
+130 EVGTEQAQLSDIDAAVRRL
-139 AAIEAEAARL
+139 A
-149 VREGIARIR
+149 REGVGRIR
-158 ARRAE
+158 ARRDE
-163 RTAMVEELGNPP
+163 RAAMVKELGDPP
-175 APWLYVIVAT
+175 MPWLYVIVAT

-217 DYVPYGPT
+217 DYVPFGPT

-252 VGRYIRLTNYCSG
+252 AGRYVRLTNYCSG

-302 IDQLFSRRINAAAGI
+302 VDQLLSRRINAAAGI
-317 IINTGEDNYLTTAD
+317 IINTGEDNYLTTAN
-331 ALEGEHTV
+331 ALEAEHTV

-349 AQVAGIP
+349 ALMADIP

-366 EINPDTPDH
+366 EIDPATPNH

-397 MPPTRHMTGDI
+397 MPPTRHMDGDI

-445 DRFLSIRSALYVFNA
+445 DRFLSVRSALYVFNA
-460 ARDLGEQFDWRED
+460 ARDLGSQFEWRED
-473 SLVAHWAGQILRE
+473 SLVARQADKILRD
-486 AVDLLRQID
+486 AVALLRQMD
-495 DLGLFTGLAAG
+495 SLGLFKALEAG
-506 LFATIKRSPEGGRGL
+506 LFADIKRSPEGGRGL
-521 DGVIKRNEKYFN
+521 EGVIERNPGYFN
-533 PFYERLL
+533 PFYEELLA

>member
-1 LTTWYTALKTL
+1 
-12 LNHIAIVNEQR
+12 
-23 KKFAMPH
+23 MPH

-36 LVNEARTLAQH
+36 LVDEARALARH
-47 IVEPVIGYISAHTT
+47 IVEPVITYIGAHTT

-71 IGVDGIDEEDV
+71 IGVDGIDEDGV

-89 DGALHLLPAGILRP
+89 DSAVHLLPGGILRP
-103 FVATIL
+103 FVATML
-109 QNNLGVQATA
+109 QNSLHVQATA
-119 EAIGRGELALH
+119 EAIGRDDLSLREIRI
-130 EVGNEQVFL
+130 EEETL
-139 AAIEAEAARL
+139 AAIDAEAMRL
-149 VREGIARIR
+149 VREGVARIR

-163 RTAMVEELGNPP
+163 RTAMIEEVGNPP
-175 APWLYVIVAT
+175 TPWLYVIVAT

-245 LDEVSRE
+245 LDEVGQE

-302 IDQLFSRRINAAAGI
+302 VDQLFSRRINAAAGI

-331 ALEGEHTV
+331 ALEDEHTV

-349 AQVAGIP
+349 AQFAGIP
-356 PEQMG
+356 PAQMG

-366 EINPDTPDH
+366 EINPDTPNH

-382 AQLIRDLFPGYPIKY
+382 AQLIRDLFPAYPIKY
-397 MPPTRHMTGDI
+397 MPPTKYMDGNI
-408 FRGHVLDSFFNLV
+408 FRGHMLDSFFNFV
-421 GVLTGQG
+421 GILTNQG

-445 DRFLSIRSALYVFNA
+445 DRFLSIKSALYVFNA
-460 ARDLGEQFDWRED
+460 ARDLGDQFDWRED
-473 SLVAHWAGQILRE
+473 SLVARWAGQILRK
-486 AVDLLRQID
+486 AVELLQELDR
-495 DLGLFTGLAAG
+495 LGLFKGLEAG
-506 LFATIKRSPEGGRGL
+506 LFADIKRSPEGGRGL
-521 DGVIKRNEKYFN
+521 EGVILRNETYFN
-533 PFYERLL
+533 PFYEGLLA

>member
-1 LTTWYTALKTL
+1 
-12 LNHIAIVNEQR
+12 
-23 KKFAMPH
+23 MPH
-30 LKLDQS
+30 LKLDQT
-36 LVNEARTLAQH
+36 LVDEARALARQ
-47 IVEPVIGYISAHTT
+47 IVEPVIDYIGAHTT
-61 VAIERTTLRL
+61 VAVERTTLRL
-71 IGVDGIDEEDV
+71 IGVDGVDEEGV

-89 DGALHLLPAGILRP
+89 DNALPLLRGGILRP
-103 FVATIL
+103 FVAAML
-109 QNNLGVQATA
+109 QGKLDVQATA
-119 EAIGRGELALH
+119 EAISRGELSLQK
-130 EVGNEQVFL
+130 VGSEDVSL
-139 AAIEAEAARL
+139 AAIHAHALDL
-149 VREGIARIR
+149 VRQGVARIKT
-158 ARRAE
+158 RRAE
-163 RTAMVEELGNPP
+163 RAALVEELGDPLT
-175 APWLYVIVAT
+175 PWLYVIVAT

-252 VGRYIRLTNYCSG
+252 VGRYVRLTNYCSG

-302 IDQLFSRRINAAAGI
+302 VDQLFSRRINAAAGI
-317 IINTGEDNYLTTAD
+317 IINTGEDNYLTTDD
-331 ALEGEHTV
+331 AIEAEHTV

-349 AQVAGIP
+349 AQIAGIP

-366 EINPDTPDH
+366 EIDPATPNH

-397 MPPTRHMTGDI
+397 MPPTKYMTGDI
-408 FRGHVLDSFFNLV
+408 FRGHVLDSFFNFV

-445 DRFLSIRSALYVFNA
+445 DRFLSIRNALYVFNA
-460 ARDLGEQFDWRED
+460 ARDLSEQFDWRED
-473 SLVAHWAGQILRE
+473 SMITRWAGQILCE
-486 AVDLLRQID
+486 AVELLREID
-495 DLGLFTGLAAG
+495 KCGLFKGLEAG
-506 LFATIKRSPEGGRGL
+506 LFADIKRSPEGGRGL
-521 DGVIKRNEKYFN
+521 EGVIERSEEYFN
-533 PFYERLL
+533 PFYEELLA

>member
-1 LTTWYTALKTL
+1 
-12 LNHIAIVNEQR
+12 
-23 KKFAMPH
+23 MPH
-30 LKLDQS
+30 LKLDQP
-36 LVNEARTLAQH
+36 LVDEARALARH
-47 IVEPVIGYISAHTT
+47 IVAPVIDYINAHTT
-61 VAIERTTLRL
+61 VSIERATLRL
-71 IGVDGIDEEDV
+71 IGVDGVDETGV
-82 PLPNRVV
+82 PLPNSIV
-89 DGALHLLPAGILRP
+89 DSASLLLPGGILRP
-103 FVATIL
+103 YVASML
-109 QNNLGVQATA
+109 QSNLDVQAAA
-119 EAIGRGELALH
+119 EAIGRSELSLC
-130 EVGNEQVFL
+130 EVNAGNESI
-139 AAIEAEAARL
+139 AKIDEEINRL
-149 VREGIARIR
+149 VDQGVERISS
-158 ARRAE
+158 RRAE
-163 RTAMVEELGNPP
+163 RTTLIEELSNPP
-175 APWLYVIVAT
+175 MPWLYVIVAT

-217 DYVPYGPT
+217 DYVPFGPT

-237 NFKLMRAA
+237 NFHLMRAA
-245 LDEVSRE
+245 LDETSRE

-265 LCMPEIAAMGA
+265 LCMPEIAAIGA

-302 IDQLFSRRINAAAGI
+302 VDQLFSRRINAAAGI

-331 ALEGEHTV
+331 ALESEHTV
-339 VASQFINERF
+339 IASQFINERF
-349 AQVAGIP
+349 AQISGLPA
-356 PEQMG
+356 EQMG

-366 EINPDTPDH
+366 EIDPGTPNH

-382 AQLIRDLFPGYPIKY
+382 AQLVRDLFPGYPVKY
-397 MPPTRHMTGDI
+397 MPPTKHMTGDI
-408 FRGHVLDSFFNLV
+408 FRGHMLDSFFNLV
-421 GVLTGQG
+421 GVLTSQG

-473 SLVAHWAGQILRE
+473 SLVSRWADQILRD

-495 DLGLFTGLAAG
+495 NLGLFKALEAG
-506 LFATIKRSPEGGRGL
+506 LFAAIKRSPDGGRGL
-521 DGVIKRNEKYFN
+521 EGVVKRDEKYFN
-533 PFYERLL
+533 PFYEQLLE

>member
-1 LTTWYTALKTL
+1 
-12 LNHIAIVNEQR
+12 
-23 KKFAMPH
+23 MPQ
-30 LKLDQS
+30 LKLDAA
-36 LVNEARTLAQH
+36 LVDEARTLAHH
-47 IVEPVIGYISAHTT
+47 IVAPILTYVNLHTT
-61 VAIERTTLRL
+61 VTIERATLRL
-71 IGVDGIDEEDV
+71 LGVDGVDAEDV

-89 DGALHLLPAGILRP
+89 EQAQNQLAGGILRP
-103 FVATIL
+103 FVATML
-109 QNNLGVQATA
+109 QQQLDVQQTA
-119 EAIGRGELALH
+119 QA
-130 EVGNEQVFL
+130 L
-139 AAIEAEAARL
+139 AARSLPFADVSHASPEEHGALDAACQRL
-149 VREGIARIR
+149 VQQGVERIR
-158 ARRAE
+158 QRRAE
-163 RTAMVEELGNPP
+163 RAALIAELGGEPLT
-175 APWLYVIVAT
+175 PWLYVIVAT

-245 LDEVSRE
+245 LDETSRE
-252 VGRYIRLTNYCSG
+252 VKRYVRLTNYCSG

-297 MKRTL
+297 LKRTL
-302 IDQLFSRRINAAAGI
+302 IDQFFSRRINAAAGI

-331 ALEGEHTV
+331 ALEAEHTV

-349 AQVAGIP
+349 ALAAGLQPAQI
-356 PEQMG
+356 G

-366 EINPDTPDH
+366 EIDPTTPNH

-382 AQLIRDLFPGYPIKY
+382 AQLVRDLFPGYPIKY
-397 MPPTRHMTGDI
+397 MPPTKHMTGDI
-408 FRGHVLDSFFNLV
+408 FRGHVLDGFFNLV

-445 DRFLSIRSALYVFNA
+445 DRFLSIRNALYTFNA
-460 ARDLGEQFDWRED
+460 ARDLGDQFDWRED
-473 SLVAHWAGQILRE
+473 SLVTRWAGEILRD
-486 AVDLLRQID
+486 AVELLRQID
-495 DLGLFTGLAAG
+495 TLGLFKGLEMG
-506 LFATIKRSPEGGRGL
+506 LFADIKRSPEGGRGL
-521 DGVIKRNEKYFN
+521 DGVIARRDDYFN
-533 PFYERLL
+533 PFYQTLLLC